1 MKIIQGTPEGMGDVM
16 NEANINMFLEEKI
29 NLHLATVDENGEPNI
44 QPIWFYH
51 DKVYQKIFLSTSKD
65 SKKIQNIRRRPGVYF
80 SVDEDSFP
88 YKCVKGKATATVLED
103 AAKNVPIVERI
114 CLKYIGTLDDR
125 FSKMLIDI
133 AKNGGSVVL
142 ELTPRF
148 YSTWDF
154 SKTQ

>member
-1 MKIIQGTPEGMGDVM
+1 MKIIQGTPEGMGSVM
-16 NEANINMFLEEKI
+16 SEADINMFLEEKI

-44 QPIWFYH
+44 QPIWFYY
-51 DKVYQKIFLSTSKD
+51 DKTHQKIYLSTSKS
-65 SKKIQNIRRRPGVYF
+65 SKKIQNIRKKPGVYF
-80 SVDEDSFP
+80 SVDQDSFP
-88 YKCVKGKATATVLED
+88 YKCVKGKATATILEG

-114 CLKYIGTLDDR
+114 CLKYIGTLDDHY
-125 FSKMLIDI
+125 SKMLIDI

-154 SKTQ
+154 SKTK